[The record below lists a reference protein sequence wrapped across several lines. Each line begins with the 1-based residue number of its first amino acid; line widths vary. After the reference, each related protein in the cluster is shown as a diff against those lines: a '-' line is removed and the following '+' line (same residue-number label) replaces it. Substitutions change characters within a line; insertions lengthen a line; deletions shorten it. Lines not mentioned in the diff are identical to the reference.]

1 MGICLGLQLLFEGS
15 DENGGCEG
23 LGIIPGSVRKFDV
36 ANGVK
41 IPHIGWN
48 RLHQKQNSGLLECV
62 GKQRVY
68 FVHSYRA
75 TPEKANSEWV
85 LSTSN
90 YGEEFVSAGW
100 SIGLCK
106 LVSNSLELLE

>member
-23 LGIIPGSVRKFDV
+23 LGIIPGSVRRFDV
-36 ANGVK
+36 AKGVK

-48 RLHQKQNSGLLECV
+48 TLLQKQDSDLLECV
-62 GKQRVY
+62 GEQRVY

-75 TPEKANSEWV
+75 APESANAEWV

-90 YGEEFVSAGW
+90 YGKEFVSAGW
-100 SIGLCK
+100 WTGIDKVL
-106 LVSNSLELLE
+106 SNSC